1 MKTRRDERTEMDFQQ
16 IKPYPE
22 TAWNSESFG
31 CQKSRPEQG
40 TLIKLLQGGD
50 PLPWNRANE
59 AVPVSMIEDPTPAEI
74 KQRLKDNKDETHW
87 DENQY
92 NAGSLN
98 KWGLIYFYLTVFGKG
113 ICTIISPLFAVYM
126 IVFPF
131 FYESVTL
138 SELIDIVLV
147 YILFILLPSALIW
160 GYAEASERGYLSMPW
175 FMKAVKHFTFSRSTG
190 KVTRY
195 KNNKELYSHPFS
207 EFDCYLVSSPSHQG
221 ILSYQLHLV
230 HRYHRYSDSI
240 PLHTFTTSE
249 QPDELKR
256 IWNLIQRYMDTSQ
269 PMPDVPEL
277 EPARAKDPTTAAWDA
292 QNNRK
297 PNYWFSMDDDEFA
310 EALLELQAEQ
320 RFKPSLGPEID
331 LFNGG
336 TQA

>member
-1 MKTRRDERTEMDFQQ
+1 
-16 IKPYPE
+16 
-22 TAWNSESFG
+22 
-31 CQKSRPEQG
+31 
-40 TLIKLLQGGD
+40 LLQGGD
-50 PLPWNRANE
+50 PLPWGRANE
-59 AVPVSMIEDPTPAEI
+59 AVPIGMIEEPTPAEI
-74 KQRLKDNKDETHW
+74 KQRLEENKDETHW

-92 NAGSLN
+92 SAGSLN
-98 KWGLIYFYLTVFGKG
+98 KWGWIYFYLIMFAKGAIVILGPVF
-113 ICTIISPLFAVYM
+113 IFTIIVVP
-126 IVFPF
+126 III
-131 FYESVTL
+131 ETL
-138 SELIDIVLV
+138 QYSELTSTIYVYTV
-147 YILFILLPSALIW
+147 YIFLPSGLIW
-160 GYAEASERGYLSMPW
+160 GYAEASERGYLPMPW

-190 KVTRY
+190 KVIRY
-195 KNNKELYSHPFS
+195 KNNKELYSHPFP

-240 PLHTFTTSE
+240 PLHTFSSSQ
-249 QPDELKR
+249 QPEELER

-292 QNNRK
+292 KNNRK
-297 PNYWFSMDDDEFA
+297 PDYWFSMDDDEFE

-320 RFKPSLGPEID
+320 RFMPSQGPEID

>member
-22 TAWNSESFG
+22 TAWNSESFA
-31 CQKSRPEQG
+31 CQKPRPEQG
-40 TLIKLLQGGD
+40 ILTKLLQGGD
-50 PLPWNRANE
+50 PLPWCRANE
-59 AVPVSMIEDPTPAEI
+59 TVPVSMIEEPTPAEI
-74 KQRLKDNKDETHW
+74 KQRLQDNKGETHW

-92 NAGSLN
+92 SAGSLN
-98 KWGLIYFYLTVFGKG
+98 KWGLIYFYLAAIGKG
-113 ICTIISPLFAVYM
+113 FCIFVGPA
-126 IVFPF
+126 
-131 FYESVTL
+131 SVLTL
-138 SELIDIVLV
+138 LHF
-147 YILFILLPSALIW
+147 ILFENWGASEIKEALYIFIPFVFLPSALIW
-160 GYAEASERGYLSMPW
+160 GYFEASGRGYLPIPW

>member
-1 MKTRRDERTEMDFQQ
+1 MNKIETPQGKYQDSVWDSQHYSNQ
-16 IKPYPE
+16 KP
-22 TAWNSESFG
+22 
-31 CQKSRPEQG
+31 RPEQG
-40 TLIKLLQGGD
+40 VLTKLLQGGD
-50 PLPWNRANE
+50 PLPWSRANE
-59 AVPVSMIEDPTPAEI
+59 AVPVSMIEEPTPTEI
-74 KQRLKDNKDETHW
+74 KQRLKENKGETHW

-98 KWGLIYFYLTVFGKG
+98 KWGWIYFYLTMFAKGAVVILGPVF
-113 ICTIISPLFAVYM
+113 ILTIIVLPIIHETLQYADLTSTIYVY
-126 IVFPF
+126 
-131 FYESVTL
+131 T
-138 SELIDIVLV
+138 V
-147 YILFILLPSALIW
+147 YIFLPSALIW
-160 GYAEASERGYLSMPW
+160 GYFEASGRGYLPMPW

-190 KVTRY
+190 RVTRY

-207 EFDCYLVSSPSHQG
+207 EFDCYLVSTPNHQG

-292 QNNRK
+292 KNKRK
-297 PNYWFSMDDDEFA
+297 PDYWFSMDDVEFE

-320 RFKPSLGPEID
+320 RFKPTQGPEID

>member
-1 MKTRRDERTEMDFQQ
+1 MDFQQ

-22 TAWNSESFG
+22 TAWNSENFA
-31 CQKSRPEQG
+31 CQKPRPEQG
-40 TLIKLLQGGD
+40 ILTKLLQGGD
-50 PLPWNRANE
+50 PLPWSQANE
-59 AVPVSMIEDPTPAEI
+59 TVPVSMIEEPTPAEI
-74 KQRLKDNKDETHW
+74 KQRLQENNGETHW

-92 NAGSLN
+92 SAGSLN
-98 KWGLIYFYLTVFGKG
+98 KWGLIYFYLTAISKGFCIFIAPIFFVVSIGLFVSDDSVSTNDLFHAITTMSLLVF
-113 ICTIISPLFAVYM
+113 
-126 IVFPF
+126 
-131 FYESVTL
+131 
-138 SELIDIVLV
+138 
-147 YILFILLPSALIW
+147 LPCALIW
-160 GYAEASERGYLSMPW
+160 GYFEASGRGYLPMPW

-190 KVTRY
+190 RVTRY
-195 KNNKELYSHPFS
+195 KNNKELYSHPFC

-240 PLHTFTTSE
+240 PLHTFTSSQ

-277 EPARAKDPTTAAWDA
+277 EPGRAKDPTTAAWDA
-292 QNNRK
+292 KNNRK
-297 PNYWFSMDDDEFA
+297 PDYWFSMDDVEFE

-320 RFKPSLGPEID
+320 RFMPTQGPEID

>member
-1 MKTRRDERTEMDFQQ
+1 MTLTDERTEMDFQQ

-22 TAWNSESFG
+22 TAWNSENFA
-31 CQKSRPEQG
+31 CQKPRPKQG
-40 TLIKLLQGGD
+40 VLLKLLQGGD
-50 PLPWNRANE
+50 PLPWCRANKT
-59 AVPVSMIEDPTPAEI
+59 VPVSMIEEPTPAEI
-74 KQRLKDNKDETHW
+74 KQRLKANKGETHW

-92 NAGSLN
+92 SAGSLN

-113 ICTIISPLFAVYM
+113 NCTMLLPVFIIVLFSF
-126 IVFPF
+126 VF
-131 FYESVTL
+131 YDGWGL
-138 SELIDIVLV
+138 SEIADVSYV
-147 YILFILLPSALIW
+147 YGIYVFLPSGLIW
-160 GYAEASERGYLSMPW
+160 GYAEASERGYLPMPW

-190 KVTRY
+190 MVTRY
-195 KNNKELYSHPFS
+195 KNNKELYSHPFC

-221 ILSYQLHLV
+221 ILSYQFHLV

-240 PLHTFTTSE
+240 PLHTFTSSQQAE
-249 QPDELKR
+249 ELKR

-297 PNYWFSMDDDEFA
+297 PDYWFSMDDVEFE

-320 RFKPSLGPEID
+320 RFMPTQGPEID

-336 TQA
+336 TQAG

>member
-1 MKTRRDERTEMDFQQ
+1 MNKV
-16 IKPYPE
+16 E
-22 TAWNSESFG
+22 TPQNQYQDSVWNSQHFSN
-31 CQKSRPEQG
+31 QKHPPEQG
-40 TLIKLLQGGD
+40 VLTKLLQGGD
-50 PLPWNRANE
+50 PLPWSKANE
-59 AVPVSMIEDPTPAEI
+59 TVPVSMIEEPTPAEI
-74 KQRLKDNKDETHW
+74 KQRLEENKDETHW

-92 NAGSLN
+92 SAGSLN
-98 KWGLIYFYLTVFGKG
+98 KMGRIYFYLTMFAKGFCVFVAP
-113 ICTIISPLFAVYM
+113 IFFPVTIGLFVTDDSVSISDLSNAITTM
-126 IVFPF
+126 SLLVF
-131 FYESVTL
+131 
-138 SELIDIVLV
+138 
-147 YILFILLPSALIW
+147 LPSALIW
-160 GYAEASERGYLSMPW
+160 GYAEASERGYLPMPW

-190 KVTRY
+190 MVTRY
-195 KNNKELYSHPFS
+195 KNNKELYSHPFC

-240 PLHTFTTSE
+240 PLHTFTSSQ

-292 QNNRK
+292 KNNRK
-297 PNYWFSMDDDEFA
+297 PDYWFSMDDVEFE

-320 RFKPSLGPEID
+320 RFMPTQGPEID

-336 TQA
+336 TQAG

>member
-1 MKTRRDERTEMDFQQ
+1 MNK
-16 IKPYPE
+16 IE
-22 TAWNSESFG
+22 TPQDRYQDSVWNSQHYSN
-31 CQKSRPEQG
+31 QQPRPEQG
-40 TLIKLLQGGD
+40 VLIKLLQGGD
-50 PLPWNRANE
+50 PLPWSRANE
-59 AVPVSMIEDPTPAEI
+59 TVPVSMIEEPTPAEI
-74 KQRLKDNKDETHW
+74 KQRLKENKGETHW

-92 NAGSLN
+92 SAGSLN
-98 KWGLIYFYLTVFGKG
+98 KWGLIYFYLTAFSKA
-113 ICTIISPLFAVYM
+113 ICTMLLP
-126 IVFPF
+126 VF
-131 FYESVTL
+131 
-138 SELIDIVLV
+138 IIVLLSSIFFDDWSFTDVVGAIYIYGV
-147 YILFILLPSALIW
+147 YVFLPSGLIW
-160 GYAEASERGYLSMPW
+160 GYFEASGRGYLPLPW

-190 KVTRY
+190 RVIRY
-195 KNNKELYSHPFS
+195 KNNKELYSHPFP

-240 PLHTFTTSE
+240 PLHTFSSSQ
-249 QPDELKR
+249 QPEELER

-292 QNNRK
+292 KNNRK
-297 PNYWFSMDDDEFA
+297 PDYWFSMDDDEFE

-320 RFKPSLGPEID
+320 RYLPNQGPEID

>member
-1 MKTRRDERTEMDFQQ
+1 MHK
-16 IKPYPE
+16 IE
-22 TAWNSESFG
+22 TAQDKYQNSVWNSQQFSN
-31 CQKSRPEQG
+31 QKPRPKQG
-40 TLIKLLQGGD
+40 VLLKLLQGGD
-50 PLPWNRANE
+50 PLPWSRANE
-59 AVPVSMIEDPTPAEI
+59 TVPVSMIEEPTPSEI

-113 ICTIISPLFAVYM
+113 ICTMFL
-126 IVFPF
+126 PF
-131 FYESVTL
+131 FIGVVIILPFMYEPITHL
-138 SELIDIVLV
+138 DLIEPV
-147 YILFILLPSALIW
+147 YIYLLYVFIPSGLIW
-160 GYAEASERGYLSMPW
+160 GYAESSERGYLPMPW

-190 KVTRY
+190 NVIRY

-207 EFDCYLVSSPSHQG
+207 EFDCYLVSSPNHQG

-240 PLHTFTTSE
+240 PLHTFTSSE
-249 QPDELKR
+249 QPDELER

-292 QNNRK
+292 KNNRK
-297 PNYWFSMDDDEFA
+297 PDYWFSMDDDEFA

-320 RFKPSLGPEID
+320 RFMPTQGPEID

>member
-1 MKTRRDERTEMDFQQ
+1 MNK
-16 IKPYPE
+16 IE
-22 TAWNSESFG
+22 TPQYQYQDNVWNSQLFSN
-31 CQKSRPEQG
+31 QKPRPEQG
-40 TLIKLLQGGD
+40 VLSKLLQGGD
-50 PLPWNRANE
+50 PLPWSRANE
-59 AVPVSMIEDPTPAEI
+59 TIPVSMIEETTPAEI
-74 KQRLKDNKDETHW
+74 KQRLQENKGETHW

-92 NAGSLN
+92 SAGSLN
-98 KWGLIYFYLTVFGKG
+98 KWGLIYFYLAAISKGVCTMLAPLSVVSTLFLVF
-113 ICTIISPLFAVYM
+113 IDETIDFLDFFEIMLF
-126 IVFPF
+126 F
-131 FYESVTL
+131 
-138 SELIDIVLV
+138 LI
-147 YILFILLPSALIW
+147 YIFLPCGLIW
-160 GYAEASERGYLSMPW
+160 GYFEASGRGYLPMPW

-190 KVTRY
+190 RVTRY
-195 KNNKELYSHPFS
+195 KNNKELYSHPFC

-292 QNNRK
+292 KNNRK
-297 PNYWFSMDDDEFA
+297 PDYWFSMDDVEFE

-320 RFKPSLGPEID
+320 RFKPTQGPEID

>member
-1 MKTRRDERTEMDFQQ
+1 MNK
-16 IKPYPE
+16 IE
-22 TAWNSESFG
+22 TPQDRYQDSAWNSQHYSN
-31 CQKSRPEQG
+31 QQPRPEQG
-40 TLIKLLQGGD
+40 VLIKLLQGGD
-50 PLPWNRANE
+50 PLPWSRANE
-59 AVPVSMIEDPTPAEI
+59 TVPVSMIEEPTPAEI
-74 KQRLKDNKDETHW
+74 KQRLKENKGETHW

-92 NAGSLN
+92 SAGSLN
-98 KWGLIYFYLTVFGKG
+98 KWGLIYFYLAAISKV
-113 ICTIISPLFAVYM
+113 ICTMMSPFFAVFM
-126 IVFPF
+126 AVFPF
-131 FYESVTL
+131 FYESMTL
-138 SELIDIVLV
+138 SEFIDIVVV

-160 GYAEASERGYLSMPW
+160 GYFEASGRGYLPMPW

-190 KVTRY
+190 MVIRY
-195 KNNKELYSHPFS
+195 KNNKELYSHPFP

-240 PLHTFTTSE
+240 PLHTFSSSQ
-249 QPDELKR
+249 QPEELER

-292 QNNRK
+292 KNNRK
-297 PNYWFSMDDDEFA
+297 PDYWFSMDDDEFE

-320 RFKPSLGPEID
+320 RFMPSQGPEID

>member
-1 MKTRRDERTEMDFQQ
+1 MNKV
-16 IKPYPE
+16 E
-22 TAWNSESFG
+22 TSQDRYQDSVWNSQHYSN
-31 CQKSRPEQG
+31 QQSRPEQG
-40 TLIKLLQGGD
+40 VLIKLLQGGD

-59 AVPVSMIEDPTPAEI
+59 TVPVSMIEEPTPAEI
-74 KQRLKDNKDETHW
+74 KQRLKENKGETHW

-92 NAGSLN
+92 SAGSLN
-98 KWGLIYFYLTVFGKG
+98 KWGVIYFYLTAISKGFCVFIGPIFILVMLG
-113 ICTIISPLFAVYM
+113 FILFDD
-126 IVFPF
+126 
-131 FYESVTL
+131 TL
-138 SELIDIVLV
+138 NYSELIEVVIN
-147 YILFILLPSALIW
+147 YILFVFLPSGLIW
-160 GYAEASERGYLSMPW
+160 GYFEASGRGYLPMPW

-190 KVTRY
+190 KVIRY
-195 KNNKELYSHPFS
+195 KNNKELYNHPFP

-240 PLHTFTTSE
+240 PLHTFSSSQ
-249 QPDELKR
+249 QPEELER

-292 QNNRK
+292 KNNRQ
-297 PNYWFSMDDDEFA
+297 PDYWFSMDDDEFE

-320 RFKPSLGPEID
+320 RFIPSQGPEID